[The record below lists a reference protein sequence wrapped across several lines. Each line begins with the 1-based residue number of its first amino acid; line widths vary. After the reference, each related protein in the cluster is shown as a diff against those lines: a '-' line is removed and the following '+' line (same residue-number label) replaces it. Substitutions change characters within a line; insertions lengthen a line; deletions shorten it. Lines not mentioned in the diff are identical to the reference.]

1 MRLRTVLCLAVLA
14 LSVGLPS
21 AIAGPWAQ
29 TGGATTVAPSDLQLA
44 QDDRDRRRDRRR
56 RDRDSNSRGG
66 GGDGVYT
73 GGRSRG
79 GDGVYTGG
87 RSRGGDGVYTG
98 GRGNQGT
105 VFCNPQL
112 GCVRDLNITPGAGLG
127 GR

>member
-1 MRLRTVLCLAVLA
+1 MRLRTLPCLAVLA
-14 LSVGLPS
+14 LAVGLPS
-21 AIAGPWAQ
+21 AIAGPLAQ

-87 RSRGGDGVYTG
+87 R
-98 GRGNQGT
+98 GNQGT

-127 GR
+127 TR